1 MNWNGKELAT
11 IGDLSDAMYVIYR
24 LASPEREEEARRF
37 MADYRAESE
46 HAETNIGYLTGYY
59 GAKDAD
65 AMRELFDVSHPIFGR
80 KSPTPEEAFEAGKR
94 WARGEL

>member
-46 HAETNIGYLTGYY
+46 HAETTS
-59 GAKDAD
+59 A
-65 AMRELFDVSHPIFGR
+65 
-80 KSPTPEEAFEAGKR
+80 T
-94 WARGEL
+94 